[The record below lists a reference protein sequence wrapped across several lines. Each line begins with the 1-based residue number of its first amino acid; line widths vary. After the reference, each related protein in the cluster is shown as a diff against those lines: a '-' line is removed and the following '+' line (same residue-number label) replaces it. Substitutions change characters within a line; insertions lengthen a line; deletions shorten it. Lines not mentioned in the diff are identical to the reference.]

1 MRTAAGDHRNRGIAS
16 PLVTAAAAPYKSAAH
31 MSAVSP
37 TAVRRLPISM
47 AWPRAS
53 GPQAHQAFVRLW
65 AAQSVSL
72 AGSEM
77 TTIALPL
84 TAALMLGAGP
94 THMGLLAAA
103 AKAPFLLVGLLAGV
117 WVDRMAC
124 RSVLVAADIGRAALL
139 GWIPLAAALGS
150 LRVEHLYVIAFLTGV
165 LSVFFDVAY
174 QSYLPALVARER
186 LAEGNARLEA
196 GRSVAELVGPLLAT
210 GLLHLAA
217 APFVIAADAL
227 SFIFSG
233 LCVRSIPTGR
243 EPVARATHSSSMV
256 ADVAEGVRL
265 VLRHPLLRPI
275 AACSATMNLFFQ
287 VLMAVY
293 VLYVTQQLDLPP
305 ALIGVVLGAGSLAAL
320 VGALVAAHVAYR
332 LGIGHALM
340 AATALSGVGGLLL
353 ALAHNMTALTLP
365 MLIGCQMLLVL
376 GVPIYNINQLS
387 LRQAITPP
395 ALRGRVNATN
405 RCLVWGTMPLGSLLG
420 GYLGEAIGLQA
431 TIIIAAMGMLVA
443 LAWIA
448 ASPVRRLTTESVDAL
463 SV

>member
-1 MRTAAGDHRNRGIAS
+1 VSAATAA
-16 PLVTAAAAPYKSAAH
+16 YKSVAH

-37 TAVRRLPISM
+37 TAVRRLSFP
-47 AWPRAS
+47 WHRAS
-53 GPQAHQAFVRLW
+53 GLLADRAFVRLW

-72 AGSEM
+72 AGSEI

-84 TAALMLGAGP
+84 TAAVMLGAGP
-94 THMGLLAAA
+94 AHMGLLAAA
-103 AKAPFLLVGLLAGV
+103 ARAPFLLFGLLAGV
-117 WVDRMAC
+117 WVDRLAC
-124 RSVLVAADIGRAALL
+124 RSVLVAADIGRGALL
-139 GWIPLAAALGS
+139 AWIPLAAVLGT
-150 LRVEHLYVIAFLTGV
+150 LRIEHLYVIAFLTGV
-165 LSVFFDVAY
+165 LTVFFDVAY
-174 QSYLPALVARER
+174 QSFLPALVARER

-196 GRSVAELVGPLLAT
+196 GRSVAALVGPLLAT
-210 GLLHLAA
+210 GLLQLAA
-217 APFVIAADAL
+217 APIAIAADAL

-233 LCVRSIPTGR
+233 LCVRSISIGR
-243 EPVARATHSSSMV
+243 EPVEPATRGSML
-256 ADVAEGVRL
+256 AEVAEGVRV

-287 VLMAVY
+287 MLMAVY
-293 VLYVTQQLDLPP
+293 VLYLTQQLNLPP

-320 VGALVAAHVAYR
+320 VGALVAARAAHC

-353 ALAHNMTALTLP
+353 ALAQDRTALTLP

-376 GVPIYNINQLS
+376 GAPIYNINQLS

-431 TIIIAAMGMLVA
+431 TIVIAAVGMLLA

-448 ASPVRRLTTESVDAL
+448 ASPVRRLTTESVEAL